1 VTQRQREAYGQA
13 SALETHTFYDGF
25 GLKTGMKDPDMGVWT
40 YGYDPE
46 GNLSTQTDAK
56 GQTVWFGYD
65 QNGNPSAALRAG
77 MTQRVEMSGSQ
88 RITYTQ
94 EWDVDPSTSSLRQ
107 APFDKL
113 RASKLVAVT
122 NTVTGQVTRFYAD
135 CIRRDADGA
144 LVKRRQSSVVSSQ

>member
-1 VTQRQREAYGQA
+1 LIQHVRFAVADR
-13 SALETHTFYDGF
+13 
-25 GLKTGMKDPDMGVWT
+25 
-40 YGYDPE
+40 
-46 GNLSTQTDAK
+46 
-56 GQTVWFGYD
+56 
-65 QNGNPSAALRAG
+65 
-77 MTQRVEMSGSQ
+77 RVGQ

-144 LVKRRQSSVVSSQ
+144 LVKRRQSSVVSRQ

>member
-1 VTQRQREAYGQA
+1 MTQRQREAYGQA

-40 YGYDPE
+40 YGYNPV
-46 GNLSTQTDAK
+46 GNLITQTDAK

-113 RASKLVAVT
+113 PSTSSGQASWW
-122 NTVTGQVTRFYAD
+122 R
-135 CIRRDADGA
+135 
-144 LVKRRQSSVVSSQ
+144 